1 MFLNNVSKSLKVGG
15 KFIGSCLNG
24 KKVFDLLGSD
34 LFVVGNVKGN
44 KVWRIDKKYDIDE
57 LSDTEDS
64 LGNKIDVYF
73 ETINQTLSEY
83 LVNLDYLEII
93 ARNHNL
99 ELVKFEDFENIH
111 RKLSDETY
119 GNMQELK
126 TPENLN
132 LRDYSFLNS
141 TFIFV
146 KKS

>member
-1 MFLNNVSKSLKVGG
+1 MYILR
-15 KFIGSCLNG
+15 
-24 KKVFDLLGSD
+24 
-34 LFVVGNVKGN
+34 LF
-44 KVWRIDKKYDIDE
+44 
-57 LSDTEDS
+57 
-64 LGNKIDVYF
+64 
-73 ETINQTLSEY
+73 NQTLSEY
-83 LVNLDYLEII
+83 LVNLDRNY
-93 ARNHNL
+93 RNHNL

-146 KKS
+146 KKVKVKFK